1 MNDYKYNI
9 GEKVVINKQER
20 TITNRYLDYGI
31 FGGVEI
37 SLINDPPKKYYC
49 LDKRVKIG
57 NYEFGTVE
65 EDKIKRIGNG

>member
-1 MNDYKYNI
+1 MNNYKYNI
-9 GEKVVINKQER
+9 GEKVVIDNQKR
-20 TITNRYLDYGI
+20 IITNRYLDYGI
-31 FGGVEI
+31 SGGVEI

-65 EDKIKRIGNG
+65 EDKIKRIGNK